1 MAAPLKMFLENG
13 KKFLQRYP
21 VVIAALVIYLYYL
34 MVSVDFFNKSADSGN
49 KGIKSLLDYVIEFDS
64 LFFLWAAAAALI
76 QLQRF
81 RKESSQKNEKQRQLE
96 LVLER
101 QRISNA
107 LINEITLLMQDT
119 INNPL
124 GVISMTTQE
133 IRRRFMHD
141 MEILKWVD
149 RIESSTQR
157 ITKAIRDIQIH
168 ETQKALEISD
178 IKT

>member
-1 MAAPLKMFLENG
+1 MATALKMFLEKC
-13 KKFLQRYP
+13 KKILQRYP

-34 MVSVDFFNKSADSGN
+34 MVSVDFFSKSVNGGG
-49 KGIKSLLDYVIEFDS
+49 KGIKSVLDYVIEFDS

-76 QLQRF
+76 YLQRF
-81 RKESSQKNEKQRQLE
+81 RKESVQKNEKQRQLE
-96 LVLER
+96 LILER
-101 QRISNA
+101 QRISNQ

-124 GVISMTTQE
+124 GVITMTTQE
-133 IRRRFMHD
+133 IRRKFMND
-141 MEILKWVD
+141 IEILKWVD
-149 RIESSTQR
+149 RIENSAQR

-168 ETQKALEISD
+168 ETQKALETSD